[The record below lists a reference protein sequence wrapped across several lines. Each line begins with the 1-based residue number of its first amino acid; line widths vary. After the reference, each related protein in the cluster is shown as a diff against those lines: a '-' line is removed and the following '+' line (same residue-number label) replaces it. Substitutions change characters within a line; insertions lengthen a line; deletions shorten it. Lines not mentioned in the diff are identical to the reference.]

1 MSVILKEEDYRQFM
15 AAGANKPTAYVLSLL
30 RKELDETRKA
40 NDTLTDIELYRSQGK
55 AQTLSTI
62 LDTFEKAHQFAAPQ
76 QASGTPERL
85 GAFF

>member
-15 AAGANKPTAYVLSLL
+15 AAGENKPTACVLALL

-40 NDTLTDIELYRSQGK
+40 NDSLTDIELYRSQGK
-55 AQTLSTI
+55 AQTIATI
-62 LDTFEKAHQFAAPQ
+62 LDTFENAHKFAAPLQ
-76 QASGTPERL
+76 DSGIPERQ

>member
-1 MSVILKEEDYRQFM
+1 MSVALKTEDYRQFM
-15 AAGANKPTAYVLSLL
+15 AAGAHRPTAHVLSLL

-40 NDTLTDIELYRSQGK
+40 NDTLSDIELYRSQGK
-55 AQTLSTI
+55 AQTLATI
-62 LDTFEKAHQFAAPQ
+62 LDTFEKAHEFAAPQ